1 MKKRRNDER
10 RYDLS
15 KLVQKIKTNRRG
27 ICETCKNWKSW
38 KGGDPQSETFGECTA
53 RICENGKP
61 YISADVETCNRYS
74 PNGKEE
80 NMISVEESI
89 LVFAARYAHH
99 RSTGAS
105 LNVIH
110 NIIAAWDDL
119 STTTQS
125 QILRERKEATFNQDD
140 WKRLDGL
147 EVKEESNE
155 V

>member
-1 MKKRRNDER
+1 
-10 RYDLS
+10 
-15 KLVQKIKTNRRG
+15 
-27 ICETCKNWKSW
+27 
-38 KGGDPQSETFGECTA
+38 
-53 RICENGKP
+53 
-61 YISADVETCNRYS
+61 
-74 PNGKEE
+74 
-80 NMISVEESI
+80 MISVEESI

-119 STTTQS
+119 SATTQS